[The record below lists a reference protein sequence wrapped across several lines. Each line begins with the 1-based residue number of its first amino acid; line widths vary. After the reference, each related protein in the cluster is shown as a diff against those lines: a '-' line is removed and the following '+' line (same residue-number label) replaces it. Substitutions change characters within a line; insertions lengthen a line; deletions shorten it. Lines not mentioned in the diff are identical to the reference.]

1 MESQILKDIQSIK
14 LWNRKVKFLDK
25 NIHSVLESKTVEQW
39 GVMSAW
45 KWISEVYL
53 RNNSEGMLMAS
64 QSQAIRNV
72 FMKVNINKVIILLL
86 CRMCREMRL
95 SAILYINAMRRR
107 NWSMLKM
114 LSLFLRS
121 YEESMVLNAVTNIMS
136 MWWQIWREL
145 CTIKN
150 WNPGKYYD

>member
-1 MESQILKDIQSIK
+1 M
-14 LWNRKVKFLDK
+14 KFLDK

-107 NWSMLKM
+107 NWSILKM

-121 YEESMVLNAVTNIMS
+121 YEESMVLNAVANMS

-150 WNPGKYYD
+150 WNSGKYYD

>member
-1 MESQILKDIQSIK
+1 M
-14 LWNRKVKFLDK
+14 KFLDK

-107 NWSMLKM
+107 NWSILKM

-121 YEESMVLNAVTNIMS
+121 YEESMVLNAVANMS

>member
-1 MESQILKDIQSIK
+1 M
-14 LWNRKVKFLDK
+14 KFLDK

-121 YEESMVLNAVTNIMS
+121 YEESMVLNAVANMS

-150 WNPGKYYD
+150 WNSGKYYD